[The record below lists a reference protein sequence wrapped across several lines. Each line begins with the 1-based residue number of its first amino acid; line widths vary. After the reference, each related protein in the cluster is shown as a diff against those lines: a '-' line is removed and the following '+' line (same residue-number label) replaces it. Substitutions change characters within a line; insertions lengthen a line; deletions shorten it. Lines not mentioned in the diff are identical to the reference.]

1 MKIGI
6 IFTWPWGVKNAES
19 EVIIR
24 IKTACKNLNIA
35 LICITKDGFIVDNTF
50 NQTKEK
56 INENELSFIINM
68 HYEDIKLL
76 DCFTYHALWNPPK
89 ITLQYDN
96 YSLYMHNILTNDDYL
111 VYDTEGEMF
120 IHLLTLLHNENRFLN
135 SPSFLSASFSK
146 KDILPPSLLINPKL
160 FYCGTNWEVFIDN
173 KRRHTQLFDLLDTQD
188 WIKIF
193 GPNRK
198 ENHPWKGFRRY
209 CGEIPFDGTSL
220 LKEINNCGVCLV
232 LSSVFHWEGG
242 AISSRLYEA
251 CAGGAVII
259 SDDNSFIR
267 KHFGNSILYIDFAP
281 NSPEKMFE
289 QIRQHMEWISVHPQ
303 EAIQLAKKS
312 QTIFEKTFTL
322 ENQLKKI
329 IDNHKNRI
337 SAATKNFY
345 AFDHQN
351 NVASVIFCDFPE
363 YTDEV
368 KNYLVEIINANIK
381 QKFIK
386 INIYILCHEDYTE
399 NIKREFSENRNIF
412 LIPHKIYDI
421 NKNRVITR
429 GEMLQ
434 KSFRKM
440 HGEFLYINDNHFILY
455 SDFIT
460 SMVRKLQDIPDSDL
474 VLSQCFIEN
483 EYCSRKFNF
492 SWSKEKIESNLFGI
506 DYRCNV
512 LFRKNIF
519 YSIPENSLNFID
531 GLEVPFITL
540 VSIFNNRHKY
550 CYLNRIVSG
559 IKTTPCNLPAFK
571 FDKNMQLRYM
581 QNCLLSK
588 YKLVIS
594 DLVNKKSNI
603 VGQELRNQLLNNIK
617 FNEKKIKKYKFLMKY
632 FSFFINESKY
642 KEKINIRQLNI
653 QRLQKELN

>member
-242 AISSRLYEA
+242 PYHH
-251 CAGGAVII
+251 VYM
-259 SDDNSFIR
+259 
-267 KHFGNSILYIDFAP
+267 KH
-281 NSPEKMFE
+281 
-289 QIRQHMEWISVHPQ
+289 V
-303 EAIQLAKKS
+303 LAA
-312 QTIFEKTFTL
+312 L
-322 ENQLKKI
+322 
-329 IDNHKNRI
+329 
-337 SAATKNFY
+337 
-345 AFDHQN
+345 
-351 NVASVIFCDFPE
+351 
-363 YTDEV
+363 
-368 KNYLVEIINANIK
+368 
-381 QKFIK
+381 
-386 INIYILCHEDYTE
+386 
-399 NIKREFSENRNIF
+399 
-412 LIPHKIYDI
+412 
-421 NKNRVITR
+421 
-429 GEMLQ
+429 
-434 KSFRKM
+434 
-440 HGEFLYINDNHFILY
+440 
-455 SDFIT
+455 
-460 SMVRKLQDIPDSDL
+460 
-474 VLSQCFIEN
+474 
-483 EYCSRKFNF
+483 
-492 SWSKEKIESNLFGI
+492 
-506 DYRCNV
+506 
-512 LFRKNIF
+512 
-519 YSIPENSLNFID
+519 
-531 GLEVPFITL
+531 
-540 VSIFNNRHKY
+540 
-550 CYLNRIVSG
+550 
-559 IKTTPCNLPAFK
+559 
-571 FDKNMQLRYM
+571 
-581 QNCLLSK
+581 
-588 YKLVIS
+588 
-594 DLVNKKSNI
+594 
-603 VGQELRNQLLNNIK
+603 
-617 FNEKKIKKYKFLMKY
+617 
-632 FSFFINESKY
+632 
-642 KEKINIRQLNI
+642 
-653 QRLQKELN
+653 

>member
-6 IFTWPWGVKNAES
+6 VFTWPWGVKNAES

-24 IKTACKNLNIA
+24 IRTACKNLNIE
-35 LICITKDGFIVDNTF
+35 LICITNDGFIVDNTF
-50 NQTKEK
+50 NQTKER
-56 INENELSFIINM
+56 INENELNFIINM

-96 YSLYMHNILTNDDYL
+96 YPLYMYNILTNDDYL

-120 IHLLTLLHNENRFLN
+120 IHLLTLLHNENRSLN

-146 KDILPPSLLINPKL
+146 KDILQPGLLINPKL

-173 KRRHTQLFDLLDTQD
+173 KRRHTQLFDLLDTQS

-198 ENHPWKGFRRY
+198 ENHPWKGFKHY
-209 CGEIPFDGTSL
+209 YGEIPFDGTSL

-259 SDDNSFIR
+259 SDDNSFVR
-267 KHFGNSILYIDFAP
+267 KYFGNSILYIDFSP
-281 NSPEKMFE
+281 NAPEKIFE
-289 QIRQHMEWISVHPQ
+289 QIRQHMKWISAHPQ
-303 EAIQLAKKS
+303 EAVQLAKKS
-312 QTIFEKTFTL
+312 QTIFEKTFIL

-329 IDNHKNRI
+329 IDNHENRI

-351 NVASVIFCDFPE
+351 SVASVIFCDFPE
-363 YTDEV
+363 YNDEV
-368 KNYLVEIINANIK
+368 RNYISEIVNANLK
-381 QKFIK
+381 QKSVSI
-386 INIYILCHEDYTE
+386 ILYILCHEDHIE
-399 NIKREFSENRNIF
+399 NVRREFSENRNIF

-440 HGEFLYINDNHFILY
+440 RGEFFYINDNHFILY

-483 EYCSRKFNF
+483 EHHSRKFNF
-492 SWSKEKIESNLFGI
+492 SWSKKIENNLFGI

-512 LFRKNIF
+512 LFRKKIF

-540 VSIFNNRHKY
+540 TSIFNNKHKY
-550 CYLNRIVSG
+550 CYLNRTVSG
-559 IKTTPCNLPAFK
+559 IKTGFSNLPPFK
-571 FDKNMQLRYM
+571 FDKNMQLRYI
-581 QNCLLSK
+581 QHCLFSN

-594 DLVNKKSNI
+594 DLMNKKSTIDEN
-603 VGQELRNQLLNNIK
+603 LKKHYLNDIK
-617 FNEKKIKKYKFLMKY
+617 FNENKIKKYKFLMKY
-632 FSFFINESKY
+632 FSIFINKPKY
-642 KEKINIRQLNI
+642 KEKINIRQSNI
-653 QRLQKELN
+653 QRLTKELN